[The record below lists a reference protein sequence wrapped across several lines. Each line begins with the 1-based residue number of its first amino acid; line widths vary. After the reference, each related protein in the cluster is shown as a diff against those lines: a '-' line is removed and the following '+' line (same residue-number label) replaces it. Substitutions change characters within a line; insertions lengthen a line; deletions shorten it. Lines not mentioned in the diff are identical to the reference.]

1 MDSNVN
7 IQSESL
13 FRLLGKCL
21 VQVQAVELVL
31 KRLLAVRT
39 FSGTVDE
46 IENQLAARH
55 ADYKTNTLGILV
67 GKVLENYLVP
77 EDYELPEAPEPP
89 IKSKMFLHVRHVLP
103 VSDQRLVEMQRLL
116 NSLVATRNVVVHHLS
131 ERFSLRT
138 PEGIT
143 QALDYVGSFE
153 RTLDEV

>member
-67 GKVLENYLVP
+67 EKVLEHYLVP

-89 IKSKMFLHVRHVLP
+89 TKSRMFLHVRHVLP
-103 VSDQRLVEMQRLL
+103 ISDQRLVEMQRLL